1 MTQKWL
7 NLILFSKESRIE
19 HNSNRPQTPDK
30 PWIILIIGGSGSGK
44 TYALINLI
52 NQKLYTGKTY

>member
-7 NLILFSKESRIE
+7 NLIVFLKESRIE
-19 HNSNRPQTPDK
+19 HNSNWPQTPDQ
-30 PWIILIIGGSGSGK
+30 PWIILIIGGSVSGK

-52 NQKLYTGKTY
+52 NRKLYTVKTY